1 MQIYFHEYVHKVLSM
16 IFWSK
21 SIHASTTDVH
31 LQVSEDGETLQ
42 PFIICVGVMF
52 SFIK

>member
-1 MQIYFHEYVHKVLSM
+1 MYADIPPLICAQGAIYDIYD
-16 IFWSK
+16 
-21 SIHASTTDVH
+21 IHASTTDVH

-42 PFIICVGVMF
+42 PFIICVGVTF